1 MSQQFAVSEPVFVP
15 RTEYSQE
22 VAGYLLAAVYD
33 AKLDKNFLS
42 VLDAENIEKGP
53 ICKAMPNHHVPFGF
67 HENWKSRIL

>member
-42 VLDAENIEKGP
+42 VQSYAQS
-53 ICKAMPNHHVPFGF
+53 
-67 HENWKSRIL
+67 SRAVWFS